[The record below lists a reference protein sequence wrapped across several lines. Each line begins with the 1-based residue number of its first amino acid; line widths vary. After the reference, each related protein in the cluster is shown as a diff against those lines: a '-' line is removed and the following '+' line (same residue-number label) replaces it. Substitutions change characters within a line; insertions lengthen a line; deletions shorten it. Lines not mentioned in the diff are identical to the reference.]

1 MRVKYTQTE
10 ELEIILE
17 MKGIIYEKEVVILEL
32 NNKRFDYYLPEYKLF
47 IEFDG
52 AQHHYPVDHFGGYEN
67 YIKQVKN
74 DSEKTLWCYEN
85 SYQFLRLNHLMSLNT
100 IHNLLDY
107 ILNDETIKTLKNL
120 NSKEIIKND
129 EVREYDKNLPYIEEW
144 SKNNLNK
151 RNLYIGEL
159 FNDYNQLLSQVLGK
173 KYKLDDKIEFENYIA
188 NYNENMKDMGII
200 KKNGQYTKYYINE
213 NIDKNANSNMNLTQ
227 NDILDLFIQDLKEK
241 GLLEYNCLINK
252 ILYEYYKYWFE
263 LNNFNTDIMKIKQ
276 FGQRFNNKI
285 KEYGFVNDDK
295 KQRIRSIKIY
305 QFNNKLLMLNNDLN
319 LNILIQSNEPSRILF
334 NKDNAIK
341 DEDVFSI
348 LNEVKTIDELKN
360 YPLPTIQCFIEEFSN
375 QRLDLFNNIDSIEDI
390 YYLSKEELIN
400 QLKEG

>member
-17 MKGIIYEKEVVILEL
+17 MKGIIYEKEVVISEL

-213 NIDKNANSNMNLTQ
+213 NIDKNAISNMNLTQ

>member
-213 NIDKNANSNMNLTQ
+213 NIDKNAISNMNLTQ

>member
-1 MRVKYTQTE
+1 M
-10 ELEIILE
+10 
-17 MKGIIYEKEVVILEL
+17 
-32 NNKRFDYYLPEYKLF
+32 
-47 IEFDG
+47 
-52 AQHHYPVDHFGGYEN
+52 
-67 YIKQVKN
+67 
-74 DSEKTLWCYEN
+74 
-85 SYQFLRLNHLMSLNT
+85 
-100 IHNLLDY
+100 IHDLLDY
-107 ILNDETIKTLKNL
+107 ILNDENIKTLKNL
-120 NSKEIIKND
+120 NNKEIIKN
-129 EVREYDKNLPYIEEW
+129 EKVKEHDKNLPYIEEW

-159 FNDYNQLLSQVLGK
+159 FNDYNQLLSQILGK

-188 NYNENMKDMGII
+188 NYNEDMKDMGII

-213 NIDKNANSNMNLTQ
+213 NIDKNAISNMNLTQ

-295 KQRIRSIKIY
+295 KQRIRSIKTY
-305 QFNNKLLMLNNDLN
+305 QFNNKLLMLNNNLN

-334 NKDNAIK
+334 NDKNAIK
-341 DEDVFSI
+341 DEDVFNI
-348 LNEVKTIDELKN
+348 LNEVKTIDELKD
-360 YPLPTIQCFIEEFSN
+360 YPLPTIQYFIEEFSN
-375 QRLDLFNNIDSIEDI
+375 QRLDLFSNINSIEDI
-390 YYLSKEELIN
+390 YYLNKEELIN
-400 QLKEG
+400 KLK

>member
-17 MKGIIYEKEVVILEL
+17 MKGIIYEKEVVISEL
-32 NNKRFDYYLPEYKLF
+32 NNKRFDYYLPEYNLF

-67 YIKQVKN
+67 YIKQVKI
-74 DSEKTLWCYEN
+74 DAEKTLWCYEN
-85 SYQFLRLNHLMSLNT
+85 SYQFLRLNHLMSLNV

-107 ILNDETIKTLKNL
+107 MLNDETIKTLKNL
-120 NSKEIIKND
+120 NNKEIIKND

-213 NIDKNANSNMNLTQ
+213 NIDKNAISNMNLTQ

-341 DEDVFSI
+341 DEDIFNI

-375 QRLDLFNNIDSIEDI
+375 QRLDLFSNIDSIEDI